1 MSFILRKLQGGNLEV
16 FKVSPPPLPSL
27 PLPPRQKS
35 KRPLSPKLS
44 PLTFTYFVLSVRQF
58 GMYIL
63 FPIGW
68 MYYFGTNLEERFS
81 VPGFWPTKEQSHKI
95 PTEKEEIDRELAR
108 MRMVD
113 ALRRERRRELEAAVA
128 AAAAAQ
134 TAAGKDEEGSS

>member
-16 FKVSPPPLPSL
+16 FK
-27 PLPPRQKS
+27 
-35 KRPLSPKLS
+35 
-44 PLTFTYFVLSVRQF
+44 F

-81 VPGFWPTKEQSHKI
+81 VPGFWPTKDQSHKI
-95 PTEKEEIDRELAR
+95 PTDKEEIDRELAR

-113 ALRRERRRELEAAVA
+113 ALKREQRRREMMEASA
-128 AAAAAQ
+128 AAAATQ
-134 TAAGKDEEGSS
+134 GAAENQKGES